1 MMKKWMTLVLA
12 ALMLTGLLAGC
23 GSDKAEDSAQES
35 DVALD
40 SFYAG
45 LAEDYHWS
53 EDPEQS
59 EEGDLLM
66 SPIEGEM
73 LESYYPGLSDLATKQ
88 FVAKM
93 PLMSSVVNEI
103 VLVQCASEEDAEA
116 AAVILQERADAQ
128 AEGGAW
134 YPESMEAWSKAQV
147 LREGTYAALIASS
160 QYQDALVSSF
170 QEQFA

>member
-103 VLVQCASEEDAEA
+103 VLVQCETEEDA
-116 AAVILQERADAQ
+116 
-128 AEGGAW
+128 
-134 YPESMEAWSKAQV
+134 
-147 LREGTYAALIASS
+147 
-160 QYQDALVSSF
+160 
-170 QEQFA
+170 

>member
-1 MMKKWMTLVLA
+1 MKRFVTLMMSLL
-12 ALMLTGLLAGC
+12 LTAGLLTAC
-23 GSDKAEDSAQES
+23 GGQQDEGGAEDAQVS
-35 DVALD
+35 LN
-40 SFYAG
+40 SLYAG
-45 LAEDYHWS
+45 WAEEYHWS
-53 EDPEQS
+53 EDAASGSPD
-59 EEGDLLM
+59 DLLLM
-66 SPIEGEM
+66 DLEGET
-73 LESYYPGLSDLATKQ
+73 LESYYPGLAALATEQ
-88 FVAKM
+88 LVAKAPM
-93 PLMSSVVNEI
+93 MSSVVNEI

>member
-1 MMKKWMTLVLA
+1 MKRFVTLMMSLL
-12 ALMLTGLLAGC
+12 LTAGLLTAC
-23 GSDKAEDSAQES
+23 GGQKDEGGAEDAQVS
-35 DVALD
+35 LN
-40 SFYAG
+40 SLYAG
-45 LAEDYHWS
+45 WAEEYHWS
-53 EDPEQS
+53 EDAASGGPD
-59 EEGDLLM
+59 DLLLM
-66 SPIEGEM
+66 DLEGET
-73 LESYYPGLSDLATKQ
+73 LESYYPGLAALATEQ
-88 FVAKM
+88 LVAKAPM
-93 PLMSSVVNEI
+93 MSSVVNEI

-134 YPESMEAWSKAQV
+134 YPESMEAWSNAQV

>member
-1 MMKKWMTLVLA
+1 MKRFVTLMMSLL
-12 ALMLTGLLAGC
+12 LTAGLLTAC
-23 GSDKAEDSAQES
+23 GGQKDEGGAEDAQVS
-35 DVALD
+35 LN
-40 SFYAG
+40 SLYAG
-45 LAEDYHWS
+45 WAEEYHWS
-53 EDPEQS
+53 EDAASGGPD
-59 EEGDLLM
+59 DLLLM
-66 SPIEGEM
+66 DLEGET
-73 LESYYPGLSDLATKQ
+73 LESCYPGLAALATEQ
-88 FVAKM
+88 LVAKAPM
-93 PLMSSVVNEI
+93 MSSVVNEI